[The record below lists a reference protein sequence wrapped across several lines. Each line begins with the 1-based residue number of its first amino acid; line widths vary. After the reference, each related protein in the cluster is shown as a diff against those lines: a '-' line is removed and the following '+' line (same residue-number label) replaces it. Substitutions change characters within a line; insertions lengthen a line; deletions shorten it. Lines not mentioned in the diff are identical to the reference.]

1 LTPER
6 YATLRTLF
14 LAARDLPPH
23 DHAAFVRERCAGDDE
38 LATALQRLLATD
50 AAGGTFL
57 AKPALGADF
66 VLPEPDALR
75 ADALPPGC
83 PEWFGTYRLLSVLG
97 HGGMGIVYRALQQ
110 SPPREVA
117 LKVLQPGRADARH
130 LERFRFEV
138 EALGRLQHPG
148 IATIHDAGTF
158 DLGAGPQ
165 PYLAMERVDGAPLL
179 EHAARAALGRTA
191 RIDLLARIADAIQHA
206 HQRGIV
212 HRDLKPANVLVD
224 GSGQPKVVDFG
235 IALAKAAG
243 DAEPARSGG
252 RAEPLGTLPYMSP
265 EQLGAD
271 RTIDTRTDVY
281 SLGVVAFELLT
292 GRLPFRLDGLS
303 AAQAARIVANEA
315 PPSLVVVDPSAGA
328 DLAAIVAKAL
338 AKTPERRYAS
348 AGDLAADLRRFLA
361 HEPVEANPPG
371 SWRRL
376 RLFARRHRTLV
387 AGAASTVLAL
397 LIGLAATTRAL
408 GEARAARQLAETR
421 LVAATTSAA
430 RAEAVRGFVLGM
442 LAKLDPRASDGDNG
456 ADRLLAAA
464 TRELE
469 SRFAAH
475 PDLEGE
481 LRLVLAGV
489 LRLFGRY
496 EEALDHVD
504 TSVALRTRELGAT
517 APATLAARCERLKI
531 LLRRDDLSAT
541 LATLEPLLADCE
553 RVLGADDERT
563 LECSHALVR
572 CRLVGSRFDEA
583 AALLPSLLAALERQ
597 PALPPE
603 LRLDVQL
610 THVDCMIARGDLQL
624 AHDTLVACVAES
636 RQRLGDSDPT
646 TIDALHSLATLLLGF
661 GASARA
667 APLVEEVRR
676 HHASRLPATHPLVL
690 QCEHNLGVLAAD
702 ESRNEDAIRHLR
714 AAATGRLLVFGPR
727 SQHRLVSLLS
737 LANALGQSGRAA
749 EAKPLFDELLEAAGD
764 GMLGKPWFVATARGY
779 QALNTAR
786 LGDRAAALAA
796 LERCVAE
803 LEAIEGPGTARAER
817 FREFLDQLR
826 QRQQDTPNAPR

>member
-1 LTPER
+1 MTPER
-6 YATLRTLF
+6 YATLRRLF
-14 LAARDLPPH
+14 LGARDLPG
-23 DHAAFVRERCAGDDE
+23 DARASFVAEHCAGDEE
-38 LATALQRLLATD
+38 LAKALRRLLATD
-50 AAGGTFL
+50 GAPGSFL
-57 AKPALGADF
+57 AEPALGSGF
-66 VLPEPDALR
+66 VLPEPAALR

-165 PYLAMERVDGAPLL
+165 PYLAMERVDGLPLL
-179 EHAARAALGRTA
+179 GHVERARLGINA
-191 RIDLLARIADAIQHA
+191 RVELLARIADAIQHA

-235 IALAKAAG
+235 IAAAKAAG
-243 DAEPARSGG
+243 DAEPTVGSVRSE
-252 RAEPLGTLPYMSP
+252 ALGTLPYMSP
-265 EQLGAD
+265 EQFSAAN
-271 RTIDTRTDVY
+271 TVDTRTDVY
-281 SLGVVAFELLT
+281 SLGVVAFELLA
-292 GRLPFRLDGLS
+292 GRLPLRLDGLS
-303 AAQAARIVANEA
+303 HERAGRFVADEI
-315 PPSLVVVDPSAGA
+315 PPDLATLDASIGA

-348 AGDLAADLRRFLA
+348 AGDFAADLRRFLA

-371 SWRRL
+371 GWRRL

-387 AGAASTVLAL
+387 AGAASTMLAL

-408 GEARAARQLAETR
+408 GEARMARGLAEAR

-469 SRFAAH
+469 SRFTAH

-496 EEALDHVD
+496 DEALGHVD
-504 TSVALRTRELGAT
+504 ASIALRTRELGGS

-531 LLRRDDLSAT
+531 LLCRDDLIAT
-541 LATLEPLLADCE
+541 LATLEPLLADCTQA
-553 RVLGADDERT
+553 LGADDERT
-563 LECSHALVR
+563 LACRHALVR
-572 CRLVGSRFDEA
+572 CRLVGSRFQDASAEM
-583 AALLPSLLAALERQ
+583 PHLLAAIERH
-597 PALPPE
+597 PDLPPE
-603 LRLDVQL
+603 LRFDVQL

-646 TIDALHSLATLLLGF
+646 TIDAIHSLATLLLGH
-661 GASARA
+661 GAAARA
-667 APLVEEVRR
+667 APLVEEVHR
-676 HHASRLPATHPLVL
+676 HYASRLPATHPLVL
-690 QCEHNLGVLAAD
+690 QCEHNLGAIAAG
-702 ESRNEDAIRHLR
+702 ENRHEAAVEHLR
-714 AAATGRLLVFGPR
+714 TAATGRLLVFGPR

-737 LANALGQSGRAA
+737 LANALSQAGRAD
-749 EAKPLFDELLEAAGD
+749 EAAPLFDEALLAIGD
-764 GMLGKPWFVATARGY
+764 GLVGKPWFAATARGY
-779 QALNTAR
+779 QAANTAR
-786 LGDRAAALAA
+786 LGDHAAALTA
-796 LERCVAE
+796 LQACVAE
-803 LEAIEGPGTARAER
+803 LEVLEGPSSARVER
-817 FREFLDQLR
+817 FRELLERLR
-826 QRQQDTPNAPR
+826 RRHDDAEQSPR